1 LPEEEQVAAHA
12 PPKSAT
18 IGFVAKT
25 QSPSQWK
32 AVTSAIQTL
41 VEEAT
46 FEVNQDGLTFRAMDP
61 SHVALIDLFWP
72 NADFQK
78 FSCEKPDR
86 FTVRMDDF
94 SKLIRRAE
102 NKDSVEISRVGS
114 ESLNVK
120 LSNGYKREFELHLI
134 ESSQSN
140 TPLPKL
146 TYDSKF
152 VTTEPAFDRI
162 LNDVSAISNYISIE
176 TAKDKVIFSGKG
188 DTGRANVVLEKEESG
203 KGDLV
208 SLTSEKESKSNY
220 SIEYLLKIT
229 KSAGSASDVI
239 NFEYSSKMPLRLD
252 FKLGENSNGY
262 IRFYLAPRVQE

>member
-1 LPEEEQVAAHA
+1 MPAQEEVEAA
-12 PPKSAT
+12 PKTASV
-18 IGFVAKT
+18 GFVART

-46 FEVNQDGLTFRAMDP
+46 FDVNQDGITFRAMDP

-86 FTVRMDDF
+86 FTVRMEDF

-102 NKDSVEISRVGS
+102 NKDSVEISRAGS

-176 TAKDKVIFSGKG
+176 SGTNKVTFSGKG
-188 DTGRANVVLEKEESG
+188 DTGKANVVLEVAESG

-208 SLTSEKESKSNY
+208 GLVTTKESKSNY

-229 KSAGSASDVI
+229 KSAGTASDTI
-239 NFEYSSKMPLRLD
+239 NFEYSSKMPLRMD

>member
-1 LPEEEQVAAHA
+1 MTEEAN
-12 PPKSAT
+12 KAT
-18 IGFVAKT
+18 GFVART

-32 AVTSAIQTL
+32 AVTSAIHTL

-46 FEVNQDGLTFRAMDP
+46 FDVTADGITFRAMDP

-72 NADFQK
+72 SADFQK
-78 FSCEKPDR
+78 FSCDKPDK

-94 SKLIRRAE
+94 AKLIRRAE
-102 NKDSVEISRVGS
+102 SKDSVEITREGT
-114 ESLNVK
+114 ESLIVK

-134 ESSQSN
+134 EGSQSN

-152 VTTEPAFDRI
+152 VTTEPAFDRV
-162 LNDVSAISNYISIE
+162 LNDVSAVSNHISIE
-176 TAKDKVIFSGKG
+176 SGKDRILFSGKG
-188 DTGRANVVLEKEESG
+188 DTGKASVVLEKAEAG
-203 KGDLV
+203 KGDLLNL
-208 SLTSEKESKSNY
+208 SSEKESKSTY

-229 KSAGSASDVI
+229 KSAGAASDTI
-239 NFEYSSKMPLRLD
+239 NFEYSSKMPLRMD

>member
-1 LPEEEQVAAHA
+1 MSEEEAVTKTSPKAAPA
-12 PPKSAT
+12 
-18 IGFVAKT
+18 GFVAKT
-25 QSPSQWK
+25 QSPNQWK
-32 AVTSAIQTL
+32 AVTASIQTL

-46 FEVNQDGLTFRAMDP
+46 FDVSQDGITFRAMDP

-72 NADFQK
+72 SSDFQK

-94 SKLIRRAE
+94 AKLVRRAE
-102 NKDSVEISRVGS
+102 GKDSVEISRAGT

-162 LNDVSAISNYISIE
+162 LNDISAISNYISIE
-176 TAKDKVIFSGKG
+176 AGKDKVTFSGKG
-188 DTGRANVVLEKEESG
+188 DTGKANVLLEKSEPA
-203 KGDLV
+203 KGDLL
-208 SLTSEKESKSNY
+208 SLTSEKDSKSNY

-229 KSAGSASDVI
+229 KSAGSASDTI
-239 NFEYSSKMPLRLD
+239 NFEYSSKMPLRMD
-252 FKLGENSNGY
+252 FRLGENSNGY

>member
-1 LPEEEQVAAHA
+1 LPEAEEQQAS
-12 PPKSAT
+12 PSKST
-18 IGFVAKT
+18 GFIART
-25 QSPSQWK
+25 QSPGQWK
-32 AVTSAIQTL
+32 AVTAAIQTL

-46 FEVNQDGLTFRAMDP
+46 FEVNQDGITFRAMDP

-94 SKLIRRAE
+94 AKLIRRAE
-102 NKDSVEISRVGS
+102 NKDSVEISRSGA
-114 ESLNVK
+114 ESLNLK

-176 TAKDKVIFSGKG
+176 SGKDRVLFSGKG
-188 DTGRANVVLEKEESG
+188 DTGRANVVLEKDDTG

-229 KSAGSASDVI
+229 KSAGSASDTI
-239 NFEYSSKMPLRLD
+239 NFEYSSKMPLRMD

>member
-1 LPEEEQVAAHA
+1 MPAQEEVEAT
-12 PPKSAT
+12 PKSASA
-18 IGFVAKT
+18 GFVART

-46 FEVNQDGLTFRAMDP
+46 FDVNQDGVTFRAMDP

-72 NADFQK
+72 SADFQK

-86 FTVRMDDF
+86 FTARMEDF

-102 NKDSVEISRVGS
+102 NKDSVEISRAGS
-114 ESLNVK
+114 ESLNIK
-120 LSNGYKREFELHLI
+120 LSNGYRREFELHLI

-176 TAKDKVIFSGKG
+176 AGTNKITFSGKG
-188 DTGRANVVLEKEESG
+188 DTGKANVVLEVAEGG

-208 SLTSEKESKSNY
+208 SLVTTKESRSNY

-229 KSAGSASDVI
+229 KSAGAASDTI
-239 NFEYSSKMPLRLD
+239 NFEYSSKMPLRMD

>member
-1 LPEEEQVAAHA
+1 MTA
-12 PPKSAT
+12 
-18 IGFVAKT
+18 
-25 QSPSQWK
+25 
-32 AVTSAIQTL
+32 AIQTL

-46 FEVNQDGLTFRAMDP
+46 FDVTPDGITFRAMDP

-78 FSCEKPDR
+78 FSCDKPDR

-94 SKLIRRAE
+94 AKLIRRAE
-102 NKDSVEISRVGS
+102 SKDAVEISRAGS

-120 LSNGYKREFELHLI
+120 ISNGYRREFELHLI

-152 VTTEPAFDRI
+152 VMTEPAFDRI

-176 TAKDKVIFSGKG
+176 SGKEKVTFSGKG
-188 DTGRANVVLEKEESG
+188 DTGRANVVLEKSEPG

-208 SLTSEKESKSNY
+208 NLVTDKESKSNY

-229 KSAGSASDVI
+229 KSAGSASDTI
-239 NFEYSSKMPLRLD
+239 DFEYSSKMPLRLD

>member
-1 LPEEEQVAAHA
+1 MPEEET
-12 PPKSAT
+12 KST
-18 IGFVAKT
+18 GFSART
-25 QSPSQWK
+25 QSPGQWK

-46 FEVNQDGLTFRAMDP
+46 FDVTSEGITFRAMDP

-72 NADFQK
+72 SADFQK
-78 FSCEKPDR
+78 FTCEKPDK
-86 FTVRMDDF
+86 FTVRMEDF

-102 NKDSVEISRVGS
+102 SKDSVEISRSGS
-114 ESLNVK
+114 ESLSLK

-146 TYDSKF
+146 TYESKF
-152 VTTEPAFDRI
+152 STTEPAFDRV
-162 LNDVSAISNYISIE
+162 LNDVSAISSHISIE
-176 TAKDKVIFSGKG
+176 TGKDRVLFAGKG
-188 DTGRANVVLEKEESG
+188 DTGKASVVLEKVEGG
-203 KGDLV
+203 KGDLIN
-208 SLTSEKESKSNY
+208 LTAEKESKSTY

-229 KSAGSASDVI
+229 KAAGAASQTI
-239 NFEYSSKMPLRLD
+239 NFEYSSKMPLRME

>member
-1 LPEEEQVAAHA
+1 MFLAKSASSGEWRAVAA
-12 PPKSAT
+12 
-18 IGFVAKT
+18 
-25 QSPSQWK
+25 
-32 AVTSAIQTL
+32 AIKTL

-46 FEVNQDGLTFRAMDP
+46 FEVNQDGITFRAMDP

-72 NADFQK
+72 TADFQK

-86 FTVRMDDF
+86 FTVRMEDF

-102 NKDSVEISRVGS
+102 GRDSVEISRAGS

-152 VTTEPAFDRI
+152 VTTEPAFDRV
-162 LNDVSAISNYISIE
+162 LSDVSAISNYISIE
-176 TAKDKVIFSGKG
+176 TGKDKVTFSGKG
-188 DTGRANVVLEKEESG
+188 DTGRANVVLEKDETG

-208 SLTSEKESKSNY
+208 SLSSEKDSKSNY
-220 SIEYLLKIT
+220 SIEYLMKIT
-229 KSAGSASDVI
+229 KSAGSASDTI
-239 NFEYSSKMPLRLD
+239 DFEYSSKMPLRMD

>member
-1 LPEEEQVAAHA
+1 MPDKEETVTAA
-12 PPKSAT
+12 PKAAMA
-18 IGFVAKT
+18 GFVART

-32 AVTSAIQTL
+32 AVTAAIQTL

-46 FEVNQDGLTFRAMDP
+46 FDVNQDGITFRAMDP

-72 NADFQK
+72 SADFQK

-94 SKLIRRAE
+94 AKLIRRAE
-102 NKDSVEISRVGS
+102 SKDSVEISRAGS

-120 LSNGYKREFELHLI
+120 ISNGYKREFELHLI

-146 TYDSKF
+146 TYDTKF

-176 TAKDKVIFSGKG
+176 SGKDKVIFSGKG
-188 DTGRANVVLEKEESG
+188 DTGRANVELEKAESG

-208 SLTSEKESKSNY
+208 SLVSEKESKSNY

-229 KSAGSASDVI
+229 KSAGSASDTI
-239 NFEYSSKMPLRLD
+239 NFEYSSKMPLRMD